1 MTVGYYA
8 FGISEV
14 DDMSD
19 ESRRQFISFG
29 AAIAWAASLDSVWA
43 ADATAHRPSVPL
55 AVASEPSAREGSPSV
70 PAFREPSA
78 DDATAASLIAPTHN
92 LLSSLRAP
100 ALAPFLAEW
109 PVAKGPQS
117 DQRAV
122 VPATL
127 PVLRYLSELK
137 SHAPAFCRDLVTDIS
152 RAAPSMAW
160 RRTYSEA
167 DVGAAFL
174 QNYGWS
180 EIVGTSG
187 PLPSEQ
193 VACGFLV
200 LGPQVHYRRHQHEAE
215 EVYVPLVGTASW
227 QQGDGGWSE
236 CAPGTVIHHD
246 RNEPHAMRTGKHPLL
261 ALYLWRSADLRQK
274 AHFVG

>member
-1 MTVGYYA
+1 MRSRSTG
-8 FGISEV
+8 F
-14 DDMSD
+14 DHMSD
-19 ESRRQFISFG
+19 ESRRQFISAG
-29 AAIAWAASLDSVWA
+29 AAAAWVAAIDSLWA
-43 ADATAHRPSVPL
+43 GDASASQS
-55 AVASEPSAREGSPSV
+55 AVREPASDEPSAGEASH
-70 PAFREPSA
+70 
-78 DDATAASLIAPTHN
+78 AAGLIAPTRA
-92 LLSSLRAP
+92 LLGSIRAP

-109 PVAKGPQS
+109 PVASEGSPGEL
-117 DQRAV
+117 RPV

-127 PVLRYLSELK
+127 PVLHWLPELE
-137 SHAPAFCRDLVTDIS
+137 SDAPAFSRDLVNDID

-160 RRTYSEA
+160 RRTYTEA

-187 PLPSEQ
+187 PLASER

-200 LGPQVHYRRHQHEAE
+200 LGPRTHYPRHQHEAE
-215 EVYVPLVGTASW
+215 EIYIPLVGTASW
-227 QQGDGGWSE
+227 QQGDGGWGE

-246 RNEPHAMRTGKHPLL
+246 RNEPHAMRTGTRPLL

-274 AHFVG
+274 AHFVR

>member
-1 MTVGYYA
+1 
-8 FGISEV
+8 
-14 DDMSD
+14 MSD
-19 ESRRQFISFG
+19 ESRRQFIRAG
-29 AAIAWAASLDSVWA
+29 AVAAWVAAIDRVWARNAWAAEQSPRQSA
-43 ADATAHRPSVPL
+43 ASAPSTNEATAG
-55 AVASEPSAREGSPSV
+55 EPSPDKVSV
-70 PAFREPSA
+70 GKASSDKPSA
-78 DDATAASLIAPTHN
+78 ERASIAAGLIAPTHA
-92 LLSSLRAP
+92 LLGALRAP

-109 PVAKGPQS
+109 PVASERSPS
-117 DQRAV
+117 ELRPV
-122 VPATL
+122 VPSTL
-127 PVLRYLSELK
+127 PVLRYLPELR
-137 SHAPAFCRDLVTDIS
+137 SDAPAFSRDLVNDIG
-152 RAAPSMAW
+152 RAAPTMAW
-160 RRTYSEA
+160 RRTYTEA

-187 PLPSEQ
+187 PLPSER

-200 LGPQVHYRRHQHEAE
+200 LGPRIHYRRHQHEAE
-215 EVYVPLVGTASW
+215 EVYIPLVGTASW

-236 CAPGTVIHHD
+236 YAPGKVIHHD

>member
-1 MTVGYYA
+1 MTVGYHA

-14 DDMSD
+14 DDMSE

-43 ADATAHRPSVPL
+43 ADATALTPS
-55 AVASEPSAREGSPSV
+55 
-70 PAFREPSA
+70 
-78 DDATAASLIAPTHN
+78 DATAASLIAPTHH
-92 LLSSLRAP
+92 LLSSLKAP

-109 PVAKGPQS
+109 PVAKGPPS

-122 VPATL
+122 VPSTL

-137 SHAPAFCRDLVTDIS
+137 SDAPAFSRDLVNDIS

-215 EVYVPLVGTASW
+215 EVYIPLVGTASW

-236 CAPGTVIHHD
+236 YAPGKVIHHD